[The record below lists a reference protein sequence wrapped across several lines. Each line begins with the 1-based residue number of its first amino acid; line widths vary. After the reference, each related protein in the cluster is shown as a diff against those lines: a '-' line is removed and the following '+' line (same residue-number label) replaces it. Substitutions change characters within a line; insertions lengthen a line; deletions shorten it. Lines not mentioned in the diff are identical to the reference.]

1 MKALILVDLQNDFMP
16 GGPLSVKE
24 ADKVLPVIQNLLS
37 YPFDLVIATKDW
49 HPKDHCSFARTHHL
63 APGDLLSIK
72 DKQQILWPA
81 HCIQNTAGADFVSG
95 LDTTKINQ
103 IVYKGTEKDL
113 DSYSTF
119 FDNDRKK
126 STGLEL
132 LLQEKQIKQVYI
144 AGLATDY
151 CVKYST
157 IDAVRLGFNTF
168 VIIDAC
174 RGVNL
179 HPNDTKI
186 AIEEMIREGAHI
198 ITSEKLLKAKKGLL
212 NV

>member
-16 GGPLSVKE
+16 GGSLAVKE
-24 ADKVLPVIQNLLS
+24 ADKILPVIQNLLTC
-37 YPFDLVIATKDW
+37 PFDFVIATKDW
-49 HPKDHCSFARTHHL
+49 HPKDHCSFARTYQL
-63 APGDLLSIK
+63 APGDLLTLK
-72 DKQQILWPA
+72 DRQQILWPA
-81 HCIQNTAGADFVSG
+81 HCIQNTPGAEFVPE
-95 LDTTKINQ
+95 LDKKKVNQ
-103 IVYKGTEKDL
+103 VIYKGTEKDI

-119 FDNDRKK
+119 FDNDCRK

-132 LLQEKQIKQVYI
+132 LLREKQIKNVYI

-157 IDAVRLGFNTF
+157 IDAVHLGFNTF
-168 VIIDAC
+168 VVIDAC

-179 HPNDTKI
+179 HPNDTKT

-198 ITSEKLLKAKKGLL
+198 ITSEKLLRSKKGI
-212 NV
+212 